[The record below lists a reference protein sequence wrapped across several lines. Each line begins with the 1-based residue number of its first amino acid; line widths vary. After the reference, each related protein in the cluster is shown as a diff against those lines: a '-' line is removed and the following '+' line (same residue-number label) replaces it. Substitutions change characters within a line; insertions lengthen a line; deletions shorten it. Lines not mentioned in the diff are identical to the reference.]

1 MASLTPHLPDTCST
15 YYELLGL
22 SPFEGDAR
30 AIDAR
35 AKELM
40 KEARKYQVGR
50 FATQAEKH
58 LNLLAEARGCLLDP
72 SRKSK
77 YDEKLRGQWE
87 LPPVTTV
94 STYPSTAVAPATV
107 TAPAIPDF
115 STMDVPLS
123 SRAMVRRAKR
133 QRTMALLLLAL
144 ATLLICTIL
153 GVLVGWMMASRGS
166 GGPTSIGDAFRQVI
180 HRDGDDNSSER
191 SPGDR

>member
-22 SPFEGDAR
+22 SPFEGNAR
-30 AIDAR
+30 TIDAR

-94 STYPSTAVAPATV
+94 STYPAAAAAP
-107 TAPAIPDF
+107 APAIPDF
-115 STMDVPLS
+115 SEMEVPLS
-123 SRAMVRRAKR
+123 SREMVRRAKR
-133 QRTMALLLLAL
+133 QRTMALMLLGF
-144 ATLLICTIL
+144 ATLFICTVL

-166 GGPTSIGDAFRQVI
+166 VGPTSINDAWRQVI
-180 HRDGDDNSSER
+180 QRNGDGSSSEQ
-191 SPGDR
+191 STGDR